1 MRELFLLNPPK
12 SRSAEELRL
21 NRDPREARFDADK
34 LRWLNHEHMKRLAAD
49 ELGRR
54 LRPFLERAGLDLAN
68 GPPVEEVAT
77 LLRDRAPTLVEMADA
92 AHYFQAQS
100 GGKTAQT
107 AASSGPG
114 K

>member
-1 MRELFLLNPPK
+1 MR
-12 SRSAEELRL
+12 
-21 NRDPREARFDADK
+21 
-34 LRWLNHEHMKRLAAD
+34 
-49 ELGRR
+49 
-54 LRPFLERAGLDLAN
+54 
-68 GPPVEEVAT
+68 
-77 LLRDRAPTLVEMADA
+77 ADA